1 MPLFRAPVQ
10 RTLQRTF
17 SALLFALAAS
27 AAQAQTPSGWYQL
40 QLRANAYHDNDSF
53 YERNSSGQPISAA
66 IQAEDIT
73 GDTVS
78 GMYGSVQ
85 QARARGAVDPTRISL
100 YSWARSYAQSSS
112 PHYSAFAD
120 ASAQAIAQTP
130 FLIQGGG
137 APGSLGT
144 LVATL
149 EVSGSVTV
157 DPGFYDFVSGAEAR
171 GQAAMYFWATGLNA
185 SGCTYYVDAGCL
197 DIERDYNGDRIN
209 SNNAL
214 RTWTL
219 HIPFNFDHWS
229 SFTLQMWTMADSFV
243 TANGT
248 GGWLQHH
255 AVSDFAHTLRW
266 GGITAVLDAQGQPVS
281 GWNISSLP
289 GLDLTVAAVPE
300 PAEWLML
307 LSGGLFLVWRRLP
320 RRR

>member
-10 RTLQRTF
+10 RTLQRTL

-27 AAQAQTPSGWYQL
+27 AAQAQTPSGRFQL
-40 QLRANAYHDNDSF
+40 ELGAHAYHDNRAFSGYNTKGLPIADS
-53 YERNSSGQPISAA
+53 
-66 IQAEDIT
+66 IQAQDIT

-85 QARARGAVDPTRISL
+85 QARARGAIDPTRISL

-112 PHYSAFAD
+112 PLYSAFAN
-120 ASAQAIAQTP
+120 ASARAIVQTP

-137 APGSLGT
+137 TPGSQGT

-149 EVSGSVTV
+149 HVSGSVTV
-157 DPGFYDFVSGAEAR
+157 DPGFYDFVSRAEAR
-171 GQAAMYFWATGLNA
+171 GQASMYFWATGLNA

-214 RTWTL
+214 RSWTL
-219 HIPFNFDHWS
+219 HIPFSFDHWS
-229 SFTLQMWTMADSFV
+229 SFYLQMWTMADTFV

-255 AVSDFAHTLRW
+255 AESDFGHTLRW
-266 GGITAVLDAQGQPVS
+266 GGISAVLDAQGQPVS
-281 GWNISSLP
+281 GWSVASLP
-289 GLDLTVAAVPE
+289 GVDLTVAAVPE

-307 LSGGLFLVWRRLP
+307 LIGGLFLVWRRQP